1 MLTACDQPSPGGNS
15 GSVPAGAV
23 QRPPIATGVEE
34 TATVVE
40 PHRYVRLSD
49 LALALRKAGYSC
61 EAVRTYK
68 QLQQNGRGSSLYK
81 VDCLEYSY
89 KLTIINGRSR
99 IERWTPLAMSG

>member
-15 GSVPAGAV
+15 GSVPADAV
-23 QRPPIATGVEE
+23 QRLPVPTGVEE
-34 TATVVE
+34 SATVVE
-40 PHRYVRLSD
+40 PDRYVRLTD
-49 LALALRKAGYSC
+49 LALALRKAGYAC

-68 QLQQNGRGSSLYK
+68 QLQQNGSGSAVYK